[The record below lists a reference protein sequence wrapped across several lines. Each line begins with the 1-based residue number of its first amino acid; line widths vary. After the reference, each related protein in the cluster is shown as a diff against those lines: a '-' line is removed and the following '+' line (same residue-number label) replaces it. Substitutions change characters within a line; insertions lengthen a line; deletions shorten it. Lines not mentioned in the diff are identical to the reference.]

1 MLSRFLAFTAL
12 VGAAACTSSLPAP
25 SRNENPRQIADLGKK
40 LFFDPRLSANGK
52 MSCATCHQPERAFTN
67 GERVAKGVHGDSGE
81 RNVPT
86 LINRNGTRRQ
96 FWDGRVDSLEDQV
109 AVVITSSHEMAADF
123 QEVLKRLRAD
133 ANYPGLFKNAFGAEG
148 IDVTKIARAIADFE
162 RTLSAGEAPY
172 DRYLAGDKKAMSAEQ
187 VRGMNLF
194 FNEFKCATCHSGPN
208 FSDEELRAR
217 CYPATNNLSQFL
229 PIQIEKSKW
238 VKTPTLRNLK
248 YTAPY
253 MHSGAL
259 DTIDQVVDF
268 YSPSFQVGEDRLPN
282 THLPI
287 VKINSQQRKEVVEF
301 LKALSA
307 EKPYTEIVNER
318 VLK

>member
-1 MLSRFLAFTAL
+1 MISRFLAFTAL
-12 VGAAACTSSLPAP
+12 LGAAACTSSMPAP
-25 SRNENPRQIADLGKK
+25 KRNENPRQIADLGKK

-52 MSCATCHQPERAFTN
+52 MSCATCHKPERAFTN

-109 AVVITSSHEMAADF
+109 VVVITSSVEMAADF
-123 QEVLKRLRAD
+123 QEIIKRLREDEA
-133 ANYPGLFKNAFGAEG
+133 YPQLFERAFGADG
-148 IDVTKIARAIADFE
+148 MDARKISRAIAAFE
-162 RTLSAGEAPY
+162 RTLQAGEAPY
-172 DRYLAGDKKAMSAEQ
+172 DRYLAGNKKAMSAEQ

-217 CYPATNNLSQFL
+217 CYPATNNLSQFV
-229 PIQIEKSKW
+229 PIHIEKSKW

-248 YTAPY
+248 YTGPY
-253 MHSGAL
+253 LHRGTL
-259 DTIDQVVDF
+259 DTIEQVVDF
-268 YSPSFQVGEDRLPN
+268 YSPSFQVGVDRLPD
-282 THLPI
+282 TKLPV
-287 VKINSQQRKEVVEF
+287 VKINAQQRKDVVEF
-301 LKALSA
+301 LKSLSA
-307 EKPYTEIVNER
+307 DRPYIEVFEATVF
-318 VLK
+318 